1 MSVFEI
7 AMLICFGFAW
17 PFSIAKSWKSR
28 STKGKSAVFLFVVLA
43 GYAAG
48 IIHKILYSRDIVIAF
63 YALNSCLVAA
73 DITIFFRNRMIE
85 RKR

>member
-48 IIHKILYSRDIVIAF
+48 IIHKLIYSPDPVIVF
-63 YALNSCLVAA
+63 YCLNFFLVAA
-73 DITIFFRNRMIE
+73 DIVLFYRNRRIE
-85 RKR
+85 KEN